1 MYPQALGHSTCKSLQ
16 RRQFNMSLTN
26 ATKHAGMS
34 DQPSSTRNV
43 AYLCGVS
50 LNICIRTKPGI
61 LSTEAEPTHL
71 KWELR

>member
-1 MYPQALGHSTCKSLQ
+1 
-16 RRQFNMSLTN
+16 MSLTN